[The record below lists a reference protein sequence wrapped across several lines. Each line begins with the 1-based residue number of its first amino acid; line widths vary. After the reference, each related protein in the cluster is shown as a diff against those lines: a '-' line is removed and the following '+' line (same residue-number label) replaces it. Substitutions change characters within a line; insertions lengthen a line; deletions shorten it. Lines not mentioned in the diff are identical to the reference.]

1 MTEHPFVLLTQN
13 DCPNCE
19 RLKKMLSGPLRNA
32 YQGSIRV
39 VHREEQAEE
48 FTTLADLHGIQSV
61 PTLIHATGAVLR
73 NTGGLGEVKLFLERF

>member
-1 MTEHPFVLLTQN
+1 M
-13 DCPNCE
+13 
-19 RLKKMLSGPLRNA
+19 
-32 YQGSIRV
+32 